1 MTQKVT
7 AIIGKLKGIVLLYQ
21 FRKNLFWF
29 QLLRGK
35 IVFCIELIVMFY
47 YTLFSFELTDTSGQ

>member
-7 AIIGKLKGIVLLYQ
+7 AIIGKLKGIVLLHQ

-29 QLLRGK
+29 QLLHGK
-35 IVFCIELIVMFY
+35 TVYCIEQLYY
-47 YTLFSFELTDTSGQ
+47 YTLYSSELTDTIGQ